1 MSESAAARTLP
12 LAEASEPGGQ
22 GSPEAPTLPEPGPDG
37 PEPGPEI
44 PNGPLEPAGAPAAP
58 RPEIQPDYS
67 PQPEIP
73 DVSPTPLPEIP
84 RTPAVPP
91 ESPGGVPAVS
101 LGVEA
106 EALPR
111 AGEVEAA
118 GCDADVMDLYSQT
131 SWRAEASGAAPVPG
145 RSGYAP

>member
-1 MSESAAARTLP
+1 MSESAAARALP
-12 LAEASEPGGQ
+12 LAEASEPGGP
-22 GSPEAPTLPEPGPDG
+22 GNIEAPTLPEPGPDG

-44 PNGPLEPAGAPAAP
+44 PNGPLEPDGAPAAP
-58 RPEIQPDYS
+58 RPEISPDYS

-91 ESPGGVPAVS
+91 ESPG
-101 LGVEA
+101 VEA
-106 EALPR
+106 EALRR

-118 GCDADVMDLYSQT
+118 GYDADVVDLYSQALRRT
-131 SWRAEASGAAPVPG
+131 DASGGTGAGALG
-145 RSGYAP
+145 TCRGTS